1 MAKNINDRITQ
12 GKLTKRTYRIFDLV
26 KGEKNFLIL
35 IAALFMLCAVVSP
48 FYEVAMWVGF
58 AIAGYSAIANDSI
71 QTIGTFIASNSEKK
85 WWYLWLFMGLIFV
98 GTVTYSWVVYD
109 GDVSYLRLSA
119 KGFNEQ
125 PADFT
130 FLHLAAPV
138 FLLILT
144 RLRMPVSTTFLILST
159 FATTS
164 DAILGVLEK
173 SIVGYILAFIA
184 AIVVWFGINSLVKY
198 RFKGKP
204 AGWWL
209 PVQWATSGLLWFTW
223 LAQDMANIAV
233 YLPRELSTGQFIAFA
248 GYIFFGLGILFYL
261 KGDKIQSVVSEKA
274 GITDI
279 RAATI
284 VDFIYAILLLY
295 FKGVSTIPM
304 STTWVFIGLLG
315 GRELAISW
323 TKRRNK
329 KKIKNTKRALRMI
342 GRDLLFALIGLLVSV
357 ILALAINMQVRS
369 DVFETLFGE

>member
-12 GKLTKRTYRIFDLV
+12 QKLSKNTYQIFDLV
-26 KGEKNFLIL
+26 KEERNFLIL
-35 IAALFMLCAVVSP
+35 IAFLFMVCAVVSP
-48 FYEVAMWVGF
+48 YPQIAMWVGF

-71 QTIGTFIASNSEKK
+71 QTIGTFIASNSERK

-109 GDVSYLRLSA
+109 GDVSYQRLTS
-119 KGFNEQ
+119 KGFDQAPTE
-125 PADFT
+125 FS

-159 FATTS
+159 FSTS
-164 DAILGVLEK
+164 SAAILGVLGK
-173 SIVGYILAFIA
+173 SMIGYVIAFIA
-184 AIVVWFGINSLVKY
+184 AILVWFVISSFVKH

-204 AGWWL
+204 AKWWL
-209 PVQWATSGLLWFTW
+209 PVQWVTSGALWYTW
-223 LAQDMANIAV
+223 LAQDAANIAIF
-233 YLPRELSTGQFIAFA
+233 LPRSLSPMQFAVFT

-261 KGDKIQSVVSEKA
+261 KGDKIQRVVNEKA

-295 FKGVSTIPM
+295 FKQISTMPM

-315 GRELAISW
+315 GRELAISFS
-323 TKRRNK
+323 KRRRK
-329 KKIKNTKRALRMI
+329 KKAKSSKRALRMI
-342 GRDLLFALIGLLVSV
+342 GKDLLFALIGLLVAV
-357 ILALAINMQVRS
+357 ILALAINEEVRRE
-369 DVFETLFGE
+369 VMEAIF